1 MDIGPETLEMSGEE
15 SVENLEKRLIIRE
28 SDIGDPEV
36 PLISWV
42 DVERT
47 SRGVHT
53 GKVLSVGYFLDLQLL
68 NVVPMLSIDCLSE
81 KGDGSLSSQTIILRH
96 VQIIDKE
103 DHLLAGR
110 LWTVALESLLV
121 DVFLDDVLEVPAA
134 STRRDRTTLVQY
146 EKRPDEYYAL
156 KFGLD

>member
-1 MDIGPETLEMSGEE
+1 MSGEE

-28 SDIGDPEV
+28 SYIGDPEV

-53 GKVLSVGYFLDLQLL
+53 GKVLSVCYFLDLQLR

-81 KGDGSLSSQTIILRH
+81 KGNGSLSSQTIILRH
-96 VQIIDKE
+96 VQIINKVNQLD
-103 DHLLAGR
+103 LSTGSILF
-110 LWTVALESLLV
+110 TSLLH
-121 DVFLDDVLEVPAA
+121 
-134 STRRDRTTLVQY
+134 
-146 EKRPDEYYAL
+146 
-156 KFGLD
+156 